1 MYGKEHHWLDGGA
14 VRQPRGCLRIY
25 GMSAAGVCE
34 TMRGTLSIDL
44 HRSCAFE
51 YLEVEQFTKR
61 ETLGRIDNS
70 DDIDD

>member
-1 MYGKEHHWLDGGA
+1 MA
-14 VRQPRGCLRIY
+14 

-44 HRSCAFE
+44 QAVLRIRS
-51 YLEVEQFTKR
+51 EVFNKR

-70 DDIDD
+70 DDTDD